1 MSSNRLV
8 SIGSIKAFQNRNHA
22 GEDNMYFSHEKSTRP
37 GESRL
42 SVTHQGIAYRDLY
55 QSIDGDDDL
64 SAAQL
69 LYLKRLVE
77 KKLKAFD
84 PRIDSADL
92 EMKPYAV
99 EEDIGEEWRQI
110 SVSEKEKGA
119 SFSRQTS
126 AGMFRSRK
134 ERRRYPRRRVM
145 GTVIARV
152 HPSLLPAGTVI
163 DISRGGVA
171 FKYREKGRSLHEIR
185 ELDIIWADFVAAH
198 QLRGLPVQTVSDV
211 VLDGKIHTGGIVAR
225 RRAVRFR
232 NLSGRQK
239 FALDRLVSA
248 QGVPAA

>member
-1 MSSNRLV
+1 
-8 SIGSIKAFQNRNHA
+8 
-22 GEDNMYFSHEKSTRP
+22 MYFSHEKSTRP

-42 SVTHQGIAYRDLY
+42 SVTHQDIAYRDLY

-77 KKLKAFD
+77 RKLKVFD

-92 EMKPYAV
+92 EMKPYTV
-99 EEDIGEEWRQI
+99 EEDIGEEWGRV

-119 SFSRQTS
+119 SFFPQKPAEAFSNKR
-126 AGMFRSRK
+126 

-152 HPSLLPAGTVI
+152 HPSLFPAGTVI
-163 DISRGGVA
+163 DISRGGLA

-185 ELDIIWADFVAAH
+185 KLDIIWADFVTAH
-198 QLRGLPVQTVSDV
+198 QLRGLPVQTVSDM

-225 RRAVRFR
+225 RRAVRFKD
-232 NLSGRQK
+232 LSRHQR
-239 FALDRLVSA
+239 FALDRLISA
-248 QGVPAA
+248 QGAPAA